1 MTLTG
6 ADVSGRMGRRDQRP
20 RQRGRQRSR
29 RGRLRSVDE
38 LRPET
43 NATAQDA
50 ILPIDRA
57 TFQPGEYGRMIRSDG
72 TERWWVRSSRGS
84 WIALSHQRVMD
95 NSDGTIT
102 LLYLK

>member
-1 MTLTG
+1 MNLL
-6 ADVSGRMGRRDQRP
+6 VMMSGRMGRRDQKP
-20 RQRGRQRSR
+20 RRRGRR

-38 LRPET
+38 PRPET

-50 ILPIDRA
+50 TLSIDRA

-72 TERWWVRSSRGS
+72 TERWWVRSSRGH
-84 WIALSHQRVMD
+84 WIALAHERVMD
-95 NSDGTIT
+95 NGDGTIT